1 MTSARCHNHRL
12 SRNLTPRF
20 ERSQVRGRE
29 NYELVK
35 KVVEALEIMGMVGAE
50 QLVAMRR
57 RDNEELQQSKQ

>member
-1 MTSARCHNHRL
+1 L